1 LLKEGRIRL
10 LLHSGTAPLPEAP
23 DVPSFYDLAKSEKQQ
38 QILRFL
44 FSNDDFGRPYFAP
57 PGIPA
62 DRLSVLRA
70 GFAATLSDP
79 ALAAEAVRVQLDM
92 TYRPPEALEAFVKE
106 LYATPP
112 DVVREIQ
119 EIVPSP

>member
-1 LLKEGRIRL
+1 M
-10 LLHSGTAPLPEAP
+10 
-23 DVPSFYDLAKSEKQQ
+23 
-38 QILRFL
+38 LRFL

-62 DRLSVLRA
+62 DRLSALRT
-70 GFAATLSDP
+70 GFAATLNDP
-79 ALAAEAVRVQLDM
+79 ALTAEAVRVQLDM

-112 DVVREIQ
+112 DVIREIQ